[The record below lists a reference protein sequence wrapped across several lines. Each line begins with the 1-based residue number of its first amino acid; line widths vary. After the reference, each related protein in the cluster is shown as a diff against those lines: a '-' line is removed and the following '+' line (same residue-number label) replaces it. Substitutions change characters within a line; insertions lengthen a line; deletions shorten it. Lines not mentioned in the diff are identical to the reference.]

1 MSLANITLWE
11 SERSLRSVCFLYCLP
26 AFARETNISR
36 DGLGA
41 GAVINN
47 GTPRGACRFLTRRR
61 SVYTIRICDLSGD
74 EAKRRSNLRDH
85 EIDFVDAERVF
96 TGLTSTFEDDR
107 FSYDE
112 RRFVTLGL
120 LDGVPVSIVHTESDE
135 EILFASIEN
144 QLPPP
149 PPNEKR
155 RRKDHA
161 RASGAR
167 RKADRPRN
175 RPKGP
180 KTRSS

>member
-1 MSLANITLWE
+1 M
-11 SERSLRSVCFLYCLP
+11 
-26 AFARETNISR
+26 
-36 DGLGA
+36 
-41 GAVINN
+41 
-47 GTPRGACRFLTRRR
+47 RF
-61 SVYTIRICDLSGD
+61 IWD
-74 EAKRRSNLRDH
+74 EEKRRSNLRDH

-96 TGLTSTFEDDR
+96 AGLTSTFEDDR

-120 LDGVPVSIVHTESDE
+120 LDGVPVSIVHTESGEEIRVISFRRATTHEE

-149 PPNEKR
+149 PPNESR
-155 RRKDHA
+155 RRKDHV

-167 RKADRPRN
+167 RKADRPSN

-180 KTRSS
+180 KTGSS